1 MELKTFIIYPILAL
15 LTPIPVISSTT
26 EEVTVCNK
34 EAAKGPIEKETNKA
48 SRNLPSYFFFISS
61 FIVSVT
67 PSINTPEP
75 SNNFMILITSFISSF
90 KKK

>member
-1 MELKTFIIYPILAL
+1 MELKTFIVYPILAL

-48 SRNLPSYFFFISS
+48 SRNLPSYFFLFHLLL
-61 FIVSVT
+61 FQ
-67 PSINTPEP
+67 
-75 SNNFMILITSFISSF
+75 
-90 KKK
+90 